1 MNLNDLSPNA
11 SSKKILETVEK
22 RFGFKVDMNSLTVQK
37 AVQML
42 TQVRESLNSYKRSN
56 NYYAAEKSR
65 EYMEKV
71 LIAESLVAW
80 LNEAKKRRASAST
93 KPDFPDL
100 DKDRNTKE
108 PITKAAQDAA
118 QDAAKEK
125 EGSTAKKKPATK
137 KAMSPAQEKIFGK
150 KKKAVKETSKK
161 AAKKKM
167 SVKKMKEARQT
178 LKIKESYFKGKYRKD
193 ASDVMKTLAAR
204 AGLTESI
211 NSRNLRSI
219 MEGETEAASLILAAK
234 DLVDSVQD
242 MLEDLGTMMTEKL
255 LPLSDKIREE
265 MGAEMADNYK
275 NQVSDILNT
284 AFQSMQTTREGM
296 DQASRILTGEE
307 SGAMTPV
314 GGEEPAAPE
323 GGELGGAELPPET
336 GEEVPPEGGEEA
348 PATADAAAGGAASIG
363 RERR

>member
-80 LNEAKKRRASAST
+80 LNEAKKA
-93 KPDFPDL
+93 KPDFLDI
-100 DKDRNTKE
+100 DKDGDTEE
-108 PITKAAQDAA
+108 PMKK
-118 QDAAKEK
+118 AAKEK
-125 EGSTAKKKPATK
+125 EGSTAKKKPAK

-161 AAKKKM
+161 PAKKKM

-265 MGAEMADNYK
+265 MGAEMADSYK
-275 NQVSDILNT
+275 NQVSDLLNT
-284 AFQSMQTTREGM
+284 AFQSMQATREGM

-323 GGELGGAELPPET
+323 GGELA

-348 PATADAAAGGAASIG
+348 PATADTAAGGAASIG

>member
-80 LNEAKKRRASAST
+80 LNEAKKA
-93 KPDFPDL
+93 KPDFLDI
-100 DKDRNTKE
+100 DKDGDKE
-108 PITKAAQDAA
+108 EPMKK
-118 QDAAKEK
+118 AAKEK
-125 EGSTAKKKPATK
+125 EGSTTKKKPTTK

-161 AAKKKM
+161 APKKKM
-167 SVKKMKEARQT
+167 SVRKMKEARQT

-275 NQVSDILNT
+275 NQVSDLLNT
-284 AFQSMQTTREGM
+284 AFQSMQATREGM

-323 GGELGGAELPPET
+323 GGELGGAEVPPEA

-348 PATADAAAGGAASIG
+348 PATADTAAGGAASIG

>member
-80 LNEAKKRRASAST
+80 LNEAKKA
-93 KPDFPDL
+93 KPDFLDI
-100 DKDRNTKE
+100 DKDGDTEE
-108 PITKAAQDAA
+108 PMKK
-118 QDAAKEK
+118 AAKEK
-125 EGSTAKKKPATK
+125 EGSTAKKKPAK

-275 NQVSDILNT
+275 NQVSDLLNT

-323 GGELGGAELPPET
+323 GGELGGAELPPEA

>member
-1 MNLNDLSPNA
+1 MDLNDLSPNA

-22 RFGFKVDMNSLTVQK
+22 RFGFKVDMKSLTVQK

-42 TQVRESLNSYKRSN
+42 TQIRESLNSYKRSKS
-56 NYYAAEKSR
+56 YYTAEKSP

-80 LNEAKKRRASAST
+80 LNEAKKA
-93 KPDFPDL
+93 KPDFLDI
-100 DKDRNTKE
+100 DKDGDKKE
-108 PITKAAQDAA
+108 PMKKAAKDKA
-118 QDAAKEK
+118 
-125 EGSTAKKKPATK
+125 GSGTKKPDK
-137 KAMSPAQEKIFGK
+137 KGMSPAQEKIFGK
-150 KKKAVKETSKK
+150 KKPVAETDKEPAKTVKK
-161 AAKKKM
+161 AAKKPAKKM

-193 ASDVMKTLAAR
+193 AGDVMKTLAAR

-255 LPLSDKIREE
+255 LPLSDKIRDE

-275 NQVSDILNT
+275 NQVSDLLNT
-284 AFQSMQTTREGM
+284 AFQSMQSTREGM

-307 SGAMTPV
+307 TGAMTPV
-314 GGEEPAAPE
+314 GGEELPPE
-323 GGELGGAELPPET
+323 GGELGGEEL
-336 GEEVPPEGGEEA
+336 PPEGGEDVTV
-348 PATADAAAGGAASIG
+348 PSAAGGAEAVG